1 MNKIIEIIN
10 GLSNL
15 KSTEAV
21 SEKEIRDAEKILGLQ
36 FADDYAEYLRTFG
49 QINASGIELSGLS
62 MKKMTSVIKMTNDE
76 RRLSSLPMDQYVIE
90 DIGLDGL
97 IYTQNS
103 SGAIFEVLPN
113 RQPRKVYDSLA
124 DYILNSIKS

>member
-1 MNKIIEIIN
+1 MRKIIEIIN
-10 GLSNL
+10 NLSNL
-15 KSTEAV
+15 KSTGAV
-21 SEKEIRDAEKILGLQ
+21 TENEIREAEKILGLQ

-62 MKKMTSVIKMTNDE
+62 MKKMKSVIKMTNDE

-124 DYILNSIKS
+124 DYILNSIKL